1 MADWLLSTWDAV
13 TGPLRWPLDAEKR
26 VFWAYLLG
34 AAALAALVYVAQRRR
49 GGLLRYVFA
58 RRVWLHPSAR
68 LDYALLLAKALLRA
82 LLLGPLTVSA
92 LGVAVAVFSALDR
105 AFGAPAAPPLGR
117 LAADALYTV
126 TLFLAWD
133 ASRWWL
139 HRLLHRVPFLWEFH
153 KVHHSAEVM
162 TPLTVYRSHP
172 VEDVLFSLRGALV
185 TGAVTG
191 VFHYFFRGQV
201 TAWDVL
207 GVNGIMV
214 AFNALGANLRHSHVW
229 LSYGPVVEHVLI
241 SPAQHQ
247 IHHSVEPEH
256 YERNYG
262 SCLAI
267 WDWLGG
273 SLHVTRGRLRL
284 RFGLRAE
291 DRNHSPHRLGS
302 ALLGPL
308 AALWGRLRQS
318 VSR

>member
-1 MADWLLSTWDAV
+1 MDDWLLSAWGALTE
-13 TGPLRWPLDAEKR
+13 PLRWPGEAEKR
-26 VFWAYLLG
+26 VFWIYLLG
-34 AAALAALVYVAQRRR
+34 AAALATFVYFAQGRR
-49 GGLLRYVFA
+49 GGVLRYVFA

-68 LDYALLLAKALLRA
+68 LDYALLFTKALLRA
-82 LLLGPLTVSA
+82 LLLAPLTVSA
-92 LGVAVAVFSALDR
+92 LGVAVAVVGALDR
-105 AFGAPAAPPLGR
+105 AFGPAATPPIGR
-117 LAADALYTV
+117 FAADAIYTV
-126 TLFLAWD
+126 ALFLAWD

-185 TGAVTG
+185 TGVVTG
-191 VFHYFFRGQV
+191 VFHHFFRGQV

-214 AFNALGANLRHSHVW
+214 AFNAFGANLRHSHVW
-229 LSYGPVVEHVLI
+229 LSYGPAIEHVFI

-284 RFGLRAE
+284 QFGLRPE
-291 DRNHSPHRLGS
+291 DRNHAPDRLGS
-302 ALLGPL
+302 ALLGPIRACL
-308 AALWGRLRQS
+308 RRRQS
-318 VSR
+318 ESR